1 MTSLE
6 LTLNLPNRLAKDAAH
21 AGLLSPKA
29 IETLLRAEIRR
40 RAAHA
45 FLAVAD
51 RVAQA
56 GIPPLTEAEIQR
68 GVDAVRHARRA
79 RRAPGR

>member
-29 IETLLRAEIRR
+29 IETLAPRRDPAPRRTRVSRR
-40 RAAHA
+40 R
-45 FLAVAD
+45 
-51 RVAQA
+51 
-56 GIPPLTEAEIQR
+56 
-68 GVDAVRHARRA
+68 
-79 RRAPGR
+79 